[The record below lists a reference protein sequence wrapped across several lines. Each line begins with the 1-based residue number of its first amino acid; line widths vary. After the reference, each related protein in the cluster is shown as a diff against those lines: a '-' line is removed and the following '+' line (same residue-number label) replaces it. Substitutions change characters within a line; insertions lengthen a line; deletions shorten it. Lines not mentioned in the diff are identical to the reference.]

1 MFLLLRHHGDMQ
13 LAEVEW
19 SHGLHRTDLKAS
31 DFSVA
36 AVRFRKQTGQRAA
49 RSLRVRRNSANL
61 HEEVV
66 VAVVVVHLSCTRASN
81 SQLRA
86 ALQPSL

>member
-19 SHGLHRTDLKAS
+19 SHGLHRTDLKAC

-36 AVRFRKQTGQRAA
+36 GVRFRKQTGQRAA

-66 VAVVVVHLSCTRASN
+66 VVVAAVALVLLLSKN
-81 SQLRA
+81 S
-86 ALQPSL
+86 